1 VCAPPSA
8 TLSLAQAADATAP
21 LVGRRLVKL
30 IGLTGGVGSGKSTVA
45 EMLRELGASV
55 VDADEATHA
64 VYEPGGPGFD
74 AVVREFGDEYVAD
87 GRIDRARLG
96 ELVFRDD
103 DARRRLNS
111 IVHPLVR
118 DWMAQRT
125 AEAAEKGAEV
135 VVQDVPLLFE
145 NGLERLFSTVVLVYA
160 PEDVQVERLVSGR
173 GLKLERARAMIAA
186 QMPIENKRGLAH
198 HVINNS
204 GARED
209 TQAQVRAIWKQLTS

>member
-1 VCAPPSA
+1 MK
-8 TLSLAQAADATAP
+8 
-21 LVGRRLVKL
+21 LV
-30 IGLTGGVGSGKSTVA
+30 GLTGGVGSGKSTVA
-45 EMLRELGASV
+45 EMMRELGAQV
-55 VDADEATHA
+55 VDADEAAHA
-64 VYEPGGPGFD
+64 VYEPGSPGFD
-74 AVVREFGDEYVAD
+74 ALVREFGNEYVD
-87 GRIDRARLG
+87 GGRIDRSRLG
-96 ELVFRDD
+96 ELVFHDD

-125 AEAAEKGAEV
+125 AEAAQRGAEV

-160 PEDVQVERLVSGR
+160 PEEVQIERLVSGR
-173 GLKLERARAMIAA
+173 GFTPERARAMIAA

-209 TQAQVRAIWKQLTS
+209 TQAQVKAVWKQLISG

>member
-1 VCAPPSA
+1 MK
-8 TLSLAQAADATAP
+8 
-21 LVGRRLVKL
+21 LV
-30 IGLTGGVGSGKSTVA
+30 GLTGGVGSGKSTVA
-45 EMLRELGASV
+45 EMMRELGAQV

-64 VYEPGGPGFD
+64 VYEPGSLGFD
-74 AVVREFGDEYVAD
+74 AVVREFGGEYVD
-87 GRIDRARLG
+87 GGRIDRSRLG
-96 ELVFRDD
+96 ELVFHDD

-125 AEAAEKGAEV
+125 AEAAERGAEV

-160 PEDVQVERLVSGR
+160 PEEVQVERLVSGR
-173 GLKLERARAMIAA
+173 GFTPERARAMISA

-209 TQAQVRAIWKQLTS
+209 TQAQVRAIWKQLTGP